1 MAHSAITKR
10 VKGDCMQKDRVSLD
24 KNGKVESL
32 IDVSLDKIRSMVDV
46 NCVVGNAISMPD
58 GSTIIPIS
66 KVSIGFVAGGG
77 EYNDLNAKRN
87 SADFPMAG
95 GTGGGFSV
103 SPIGFFVV
111 QDNQFK
117 IIHADKST
125 AYLGLIKSATEVL
138 KKFVE
143 KK

>member
-1 MAHSAITKR
+1 MKKTENIALN
-10 VKGDCMQKDRVSLD
+10 KD
-24 KNGKVESL
+24 KKIESL
-32 IDVSLDKIRSMVDV
+32 IDVSLDKIRTMIDV

-66 KVSIGFVAGGG
+66 KVSVGFVSGGG

-95 GTGGGFSV
+95 GTGGGFTV

-111 QDNQFK
+111 NKEKFK
-117 IIHADKST
+117 LIRADKST
-125 AYLGLIKSATEVL
+125 AYLGLIKNATEVL

-143 KK
+143 KIKWKKQKYLLLFCL